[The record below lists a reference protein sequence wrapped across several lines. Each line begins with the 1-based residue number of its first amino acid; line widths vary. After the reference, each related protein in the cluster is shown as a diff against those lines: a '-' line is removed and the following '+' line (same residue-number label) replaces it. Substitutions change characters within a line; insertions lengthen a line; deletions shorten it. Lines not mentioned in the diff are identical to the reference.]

1 MNKLNNTWAK
11 TQPRTRKQTF
21 QPKWDK
27 DTVFEIME
35 QLHQMVDFVDIQ
47 VWLVKN
53 YDISL
58 ASAALWIEM
67 ARRVMA
73 DMQNG
78 LTIDEALERDLERR
92 NEMRRKGQN
101 AED

>member
-1 MNKLNNTWAK
+1 
-11 TQPRTRKQTF
+11 
-21 QPKWDK
+21 
-27 DTVFEIME
+27 ME